1 MAQMFT
7 GFFCQIHLPQLY
19 QVVHDFVTYSV
30 RKIEFLLLTDRNM
43 CSLIVPIQNEMRT
56 QMQSTHYV
64 NKSECTASDQIS
76 ISFFSYLPC

>member
-7 GFFCQIHLPQLY
+7 GFFLSNTSTTVI
-19 QVVHDFVTYSV
+19 VHDFVTYSV

-64 NKSECTASDQIS
+64 NKFECTARDQNRLN
-76 ISFFSYLPC
+76 FF